1 MQKQLQ
7 EIVRNQVFSCFLR
20 AGRPC
25 RKEAPKMTSRRLS
38 GTLPGTLWEPPG
50 TPWEAQDDP
59 KRRQE
64 RPKKAPGAAPGRP
77 GASPRG
83 LRGGSG
89 SRFGAQGPPRGL
101 RGAIWEPFLVDFEA
115 FLLVFSTPR
124 RLILNRSGDM
134 FPICLLAV
142 FRKFWTLRG
151 SIFQPLGV
159 QFLEPVRTRFRMIQ
173 GVGLQRKFGKP
184 RDDPHSNRPS
194 ARA

>member
-1 MQKQLQ
+1 MYK
-7 EIVRNQVFSCFLR
+7 SCLFFLFFR
-20 AGRPC
+20 AARPC
-25 RKEAPKMTSRRLS
+25 CKNAAKMTSQRLS
-38 GTLPGTLWEPPG
+38 GTLPGTLWDPPG
-50 TPWEAQDDP
+50 TPWEAQEAP
-59 KRRQE
+59 RATQEGPRSRPGPPRSLSKR
-64 RPKKAPGAAPGRP
+64 APGRLWKQVRRPRAAQRPP
-77 GASPRG
+77 GSH
-83 LRGGSG
+83 L
-89 SRFGAQGPPRGL
+89 
-101 RGAIWEPFLVDFEA
+101 GAILVDFEA

-142 FRKFWTLRG
+142 FRKFWTLPG

>member
-1 MQKQLQ
+1 
-7 EIVRNQVFSCFLR
+7 
-20 AGRPC
+20 
-25 RKEAPKMTSRRLS
+25 MTQNDVQNRCWNFESTFGS
-38 GTLPGTLWEPPG
+38 IWVNFGSQNGCQNGPP
-50 TPWEAQDDP
+50 DRSKID
-59 KRRQE
+59 
-64 RPKKAPGAAPGRP
+64 
-77 GASPRG
+77 
-83 LRGGSG
+83 
-89 SRFGAQGPPRGL
+89 FGAPGPPRGL
-101 RGAIWEPFLVDFEA
+101 RGAIWESCLIDFEA
-115 FLLVFSTPR
+115 LLLVFSTPR

-159 QFLEPVRTRFRMIQ
+159 QFLEPVRTRSRMFQ

>member
-1 MQKQLQ
+1 M
-7 EIVRNQVFSCFLR
+7 VFESC
-20 AGRPC
+20 
-25 RKEAPKMTSRRLS
+25 
-38 GTLPGTLWEPPG
+38 
-50 TPWEAQDDP
+50 
-59 KRRQE
+59 
-64 RPKKAPGAAPGRP
+64 
-77 GASPRG
+77 
-83 LRGGSG
+83 
-89 SRFGAQGPPRGL
+89 
-101 RGAIWEPFLVDFEA
+101 
-115 FLLVFSTPR
+115 LLVFSTPR

-194 ARA
+194 ARAERASESPPAIVQARRLATRDALASLAVLLLSMPLLLFFLFSAALPALASLAVLDALSPLALPVP

>member
-1 MQKQLQ
+1 M
-7 EIVRNQVFSCFLR
+7 
-20 AGRPC
+20 
-25 RKEAPKMTSRRLS
+25 
-38 GTLPGTLWEPPG
+38 
-50 TPWEAQDDP
+50 
-59 KRRQE
+59 
-64 RPKKAPGAAPGRP
+64 
-77 GASPRG
+77 
-83 LRGGSG
+83 
-89 SRFGAQGPPRGL
+89 
-101 RGAIWEPFLVDFEA
+101 DFEA